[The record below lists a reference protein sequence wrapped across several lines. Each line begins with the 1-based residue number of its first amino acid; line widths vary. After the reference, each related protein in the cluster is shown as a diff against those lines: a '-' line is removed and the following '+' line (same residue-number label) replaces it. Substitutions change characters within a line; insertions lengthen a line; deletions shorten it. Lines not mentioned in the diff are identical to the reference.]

1 MQVYGYMCSIAIRF
15 LLADTRVV
23 LKHRVFTRK
32 VHMTGTV
39 QTADVVVLPDGRMDP
54 KNASTYCGLS
64 VKTLAMKRCN
74 GTGPKFVKLGRIFY
88 FREDLDA
95 WLQRGRVVSTAQAQ
109 QTVAV

>member
-1 MQVYGYMCSIAIRF
+1 MFICVKLDSSVESG
-15 LLADTRVV
+15 LAQ
-23 LKHRVFTRK
+23 KA
-32 VHMTGTV
+32 HMAETIT
-39 QTADVVVLPDGRMDP
+39 TAAVTMLPDGRMDP

-74 GTGPKFVKLGRIFY
+74 GTGPKFVKLGRVFY

-109 QTVAV
+109 RSAA

>member
-1 MQVYGYMCSIAIRF
+1 MV
-15 LLADTRVV
+15 LNETRAV
-23 LKHRVFTRK
+23 LKHRVNTQK
-32 VHMTGTV
+32 VHMLATV
-39 QTADVVVLPDGRMDP
+39 QTAGVMVLPDGRMDP

-95 WLQRGRVVSTAQAQ
+95 WLQRGRFASTAQAQ
-109 QTVAV
+109 QSASA

>member
-1 MQVYGYMCSIAIRF
+1 MVSA
-15 LLADTRVV
+15 
-23 LKHRVFTRK
+23 KK
-32 VHMTGTV
+32 VNMTGTV
-39 QTADVVVLPDGRMDP
+39 QTANVVVLPDGRMDP

-95 WLQRGRVVSTAQAQ
+95 WLQRNRVVCTAEAQ
-109 QTVAV
+109 QTTTV